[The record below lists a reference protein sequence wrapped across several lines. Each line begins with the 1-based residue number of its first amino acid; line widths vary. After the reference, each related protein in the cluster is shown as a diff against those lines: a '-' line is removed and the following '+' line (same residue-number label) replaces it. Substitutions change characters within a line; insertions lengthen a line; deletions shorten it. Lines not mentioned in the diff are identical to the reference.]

1 MKKRIL
7 TSAIAFVA
15 AMSLSVAAFAAAEP
29 GATNGK
35 VEATQKDITAE
46 TPIDIKSDLGL
57 TIAGDAG
64 TFAEGV
70 TEVKMDA
77 DIAATDNTKAEAAA
91 KTINEAIEKLV
102 KDAKADLQINTKLA
116 ISLFDQDDKA
126 IQPAEGKK
134 LTVTVA
140 YDGVS
145 NAIAYVGD
153 KKVEFIKLNVS
164 EDNKTASFDV
174 THFSDYYMV
183 KVADSVVADLE
194 GKSAD
199 VGAAGNTNK
208 PGTDDKNKPT
218 GVVLAIVPAAVAAA
232 AVVVSKK
239 RK

>member
-77 DIAATDNTKAEAAA
+77 DITATDNTAAEAAA

-164 EDNKTASFDV
+164 EDKKTASFDV

-199 VGAAGNTNK
+199 VGTAGDTNK
-208 PGTDDKNKPT
+208 PTDDKNKPT

>member
-77 DIAATDNTKAEAAA
+77 DIAATDNTKDEAAA

-199 VGAAGNTNK
+199 VGTAGDTNK
-208 PGTDDKNKPT
+208 PTDDKNKPT

>member
-77 DIAATDNTKAEAAA
+77 DIAATDNTKDEAAA

-116 ISLFDQDDKA
+116 ISLFDQDAKA

-164 EDNKTASFDV
+164 EDKKTASFDV

-199 VGAAGNTNK
+199 VGTAGDTNK
-208 PGTDDKNKPT
+208 PTDDKNKPT